1 MDCVELRV
9 SHESLRRRSCSGWK
23 FNLFLPLLLVLPSNI
38 WCTQLLITCTAMTI
52 WCTMKK
58 NLLCTSQQGS
68 WGGEERWIWWWCD
81 LMTMPHSF
89 IPSNSTR
96 LNSALDVRNRLG
108 KGCILRCMFGL
119 CNDTRASST
128 LASREIL
135 WSEHQRSHLQVQ
147 QLKDTCMTTRGGG
160 NPPSCWCLV
169 RNEDAQREAQ
179 SQ

>member
-9 SHESLRRRSCSGWK
+9 SHESLRRREVQPVPTLRCFPFPWSCRATFGV
-23 FNLFLPLLLVLPSNI
+23 LDFLLHVRQ
-38 WCTQLLITCTAMTI
+38 WR
-52 WCTMKK
+52 WCTMK
-58 NLLCTSQQGS
+58 NSLLCNSEQGS
-68 WGGEERWIWWWCD
+68 WRGEERWIWWWCD

-160 NPPSCWCLV
+160 YPPSSSCLLG
-169 RNEDAQREAQ
+169 NEDAQREAQ